1 MFDRLIKLLEDDI
14 DGVDTSDPLETASAV
29 AALYFHMLAA
39 NGVVTTAEID
49 RFRSMLQTQFDL
61 DADQLNEV
69 VTRGAQEVRA
79 SPGLFP
85 FTSIVN
91 STMDGAAK
99 AQVMQRLQEL
109 ASADGVIDKTEQ
121 DLLVHMERLLRL
133 D

>member
-29 AALYFHMLAA
+29 AALYFHMIAA
-39 NGVVTTAEID
+39 DGVMTTDEIT
-49 RFRSMLQTQFDL
+49 RFRSMLQQQFDL
-61 DADQLNEV
+61 NDEQLNEV
-69 VTRGAQEVRA
+69 VTRGAQEERA

-91 STMDGAAK
+91 SKMDGPAK
-99 AQVMQRLQEL
+99 AQVMRRLNEL
-109 ASADGVIDKTEQ
+109 AGSDGEVHQTER
-121 DLLVHMERLLRL
+121 DMLAHVERLLRL